1 MSGATAIPINL
12 AMSAN
17 EIFGLSQDRNPWN
30 RQPAGIFARIDF
42 LTSCGH
48 FRSASSKRPGQHAS
62 KVVEVMANGRG
73 KKFGK
78 DGNRSPA

>member
-17 EIFGLSQDRNPWN
+17 EIFGLSQDRNSWN
-30 RQPAGIFARIDF
+30 RQLAGIFAIDF
-42 LTSCGH
+42 PISCGH